1 MEAPGEPL
9 ETAFDGR
16 LKDFIN
22 GPTACILLPEM
33 FDIVDA
39 DDQVIGQASRA
50 EVHRRRLLHRSV
62 HVYVFNSKGELY
74 LQHRSM
80 KKDLYPGKWTGSA
93 SGHLGPGESY
103 ASAARRELKE
113 ELGVDCDMHEA
124 YRFDYEG
131 REEREKSA
139 LFLARHDGP
148 MAHNREEVS
157 DGRFE
162 TLATV
167 EAWLRERPDDFAP
180 GFQVGF
186 EKFLREGPALPLV
199 GDPGDKRRRGL

>member
-1 MEAPGEPL
+1 
-9 ETAFDGR
+9 
-16 LKDFIN
+16 
-22 GPTACILLPEM
+22 LPEI

-39 DDQVIGQASRA
+39 DDRVIGQASRA
-50 EVHRRRLLHRSV
+50 EVHHRKLLHRSV
-62 HVYVFNSKGELY
+62 HIYVFNSKGELY
-74 LQHRSM
+74 LQLRST

-113 ELGVDCDMHEA
+113 ELGVDCDVHEA

-148 MAHNREEVS
+148 MIHDPQEVS
-157 DGRFE
+157 DGKFAALE
-162 TLATV
+162 SV
-167 EAWLRERPDDFAP
+167 DAWLRARPADFAP

-186 EKFLREGPALPLV
+186 ERFLRERPPLPPV
-199 GDPGDKRRRGL
+199 GDPGDKRRGRL